1 MRFEI
6 NPASSRELRKDIIS
20 RELTGSPYTG
30 VPEEIRQTYPINQPV
45 QKQEQIQQNQ
55 PAPEQEFEFI
65 PEETAMT
72 TKPSQDPLQ
81 LAALK
86 TIDFEARKDKQGN
99 LQVYKLPAGDMGGNF
114 EAAGI
119 NDRYHPEAFKRIAA
133 LPAQERAGAAAQYIR
148 EYTSPLVSKLPSAI
162 QPFAQDLAFNRG
174 MGGATKY
181 LQQGLNTLGVNVSV
195 DGKLGPQTLAA
206 INKVQPQ
213 ALMRAASD
221 AQLQDEYRMANRN
234 PARKPLLRGLEN
246 RIRNRL
252 ALLGNV

>member
-1 MRFEI
+1 MKFSV
-6 NPASSRELRKDIIS
+6 NASSSRELRNDMVS
-20 RELTGSPYTG
+20 RELTGSPYTA
-30 VPEEIRQTYPINQPV
+30 VPEEIRRSYPIETKTKEQTIR
-45 QKQEQIQQNQ
+45 QEQVVAE
-55 PAPEQEFEFI
+55 PEFEFV
-65 PEETAMT
+65 PEKTSMT
-72 TKPSQDPLQ
+72 TQPSQDPLQ

-86 TIDFEARKDKQGN
+86 TVDFESRKDKQGN

-114 EAAGI
+114 EVAGI
-119 NDRYHPEAFKRIAA
+119 NDRYHPEAFKRISS
-133 LPAQERAGAAAQYIR
+133 LPAQERAGAAAQYIK
-148 EYTSPLVSKLPSAI
+148 EYTSPLVSKLPNAI

-181 LQQGLNTLGVNVSV
+181 IQQGLNSLGVNVSV

-221 AQLQDEYRMANRN
+221 AQLRDEYRMANRN

-252 ALLGNV
+252 ALLGSV

>member
-1 MRFEI
+1 MKFSV
-6 NPASSRELRKDIIS
+6 NPASSRELRKDMVS
-20 RELTGSPYTG
+20 RELTGSPYTS
-30 VPEEIRQTYPINQPV
+30 VPEEIKRNYPIETKP
-45 QKQEQIQQNQ
+45 KEQAIQQQ
-55 PAPEQEFEFI
+55 PIKAEPEFEFV

-72 TKPSQDPLQ
+72 TQPIQDPLQ

-86 TIDFEARKDKQGN
+86 TVDFESRKDRQGN

-114 EAAGI
+114 EVAGI
-119 NDRYHPEAFKRIAA
+119 NDRYHPEAFKRISS
-133 LPAQERAGAAAQYIR
+133 LPPQERAGAAAQYIK

-181 LQQGLNTLGVNVSV
+181 IQQGLNSLGVNVSA
-195 DGKLGPQTLAA
+195 DGKLGPQTLDA
-206 INKVQPQ
+206 INRVQPQ

-252 ALLGNV
+252 AILGSA